1 MRLLVTGSTGLIG
14 TSLVRARETRGDV
27 VIRLVRRPPAA
38 SSEHRWDPER
48 GELDPASLDGVQA
61 VVHLAGES
69 VAHGRWTARKKA
81 RILGSR
87 VSGTRILAEAVAD
100 MGRDA
105 PALVCASATGYYGD
119 RGDDLLSEE
128 EPPGNDFLA
137 GATRR
142 WEASCQPAANAGA
155 RVVNLRLGVV
165 FSRTGGALP
174 RMLLPFRLGLGGRL
188 GSGRQYI
195 SWITLDDTIRAVV
208 HSIDTNVIKG
218 PLNVA
223 APGPVTNGE
232 LTVALGRALSRP
244 ALLTVPAFALRTV
257 LGEMANTL
265 LASTRLDVSKLRRSG
280 FEFQH
285 PTIDKALAAVL
296 S

>member
-1 MRLLVTGSTGLIG
+1 
-14 TSLVRARETRGDV
+14 
-27 VIRLVRRPPAA
+27 
-38 SSEHRWDPER
+38 
-48 GELDPASLDGVQA
+48 
-61 VVHLAGES
+61 
-69 VAHGRWTARKKA
+69 
-81 RILGSR
+81 
-87 VSGTRILAEAVAD
+87 
-100 MGRDA
+100 
-105 PALVCASATGYYGD
+105 
-119 RGDDLLSEE
+119 
-128 EPPGNDFLA
+128 
-137 GATRR
+137 
-142 WEASCQPAANAGA
+142 
-155 RVVNLRLGVV
+155 
-165 FSRTGGALP
+165 
-174 RMLLPFRLGLGGRL
+174 MLLPFRLGLGGRL